1 MANENPCEL
10 KKVVIKE
17 ELVALTGD
25 WRSALVLNQLLYW
38 SKRTKDAD
46 KFLEEERSR
55 DPDMNVELT
64 HGWIYKAASELAE
77 ELMIG
82 VAETSILR
90 YMSILVEKG
99 WVDRR
104 RNPRHKWDRT
114 WQYRPNI
121 LKIQTDLQ
129 ALGYALA
136 DYPLMTH
143 ASLKSED
150 RSKLLRDR
158 NPDNT
163 PALPEITPEIT
174 SQTTT
179 NIREEAPDG
188 AVSDADASW
197 PVGDPPI
204 TEPTP
209 TTPPQESIL
218 KQKDPI
224 LMAAEVARRTGGKA
238 SWTVAGPEG
247 ADLYLDGPLD
257 ATLRILRREREG
269 LDPEA
274 RAKLAR
280 QLRRIVEGPAYEK
293 ETDPPANGTP
303 ALFLQACRLWPD
315 EFAWKAKSRI
325 AYSNI
330 YKGAFVDDMRSLM
343 CQIQDGTIGASSKL
357 VITNA

>member
-1 MANENPCEL
+1 M
-10 KKVVIKE
+10 
-17 ELVALTGD
+17 
-25 WRSALVLNQLLYW
+25 
-38 SKRTKDAD
+38 
-46 KFLEEERSR
+46 
-55 DPDMNVELT
+55 
-64 HGWIYKAASELAE
+64 
-77 ELMIG
+77 
-82 VAETSILR
+82 
-90 YMSILVEKG
+90 
-99 WVDRR
+99 
-104 RNPRHKWDRT
+104 
-114 WQYRPNI
+114 
-121 LKIQTDLQ
+121 
-129 ALGYALA
+129 
-136 DYPLMTH
+136 
-143 ASLKSED
+143 
-150 RSKLLRDR
+150 SKLLIEEPPLQVLPHLAKRLGLNEAIVLQQIHYWLNQYSGAKDASHYINGRWWVYNTAEQWQENFPFWSIRTVQRILQTLRNRGLVLVDNHNKHAYDR
-158 NPDNT
+158 TLWYTINYEAVDKLETLSPELCQDGPRPDVIMDDGTDVIMDDDPMAT
-163 PALPEITPEIT
+163 PIPE
-174 SQTTT
+174 TTT
-179 NIREEAPDG
+179 DYTENNSEKKEAPDG
-188 AVSDADASW
+188 AAPDVDTSW

-247 ADLYLDGPLD
+247 ADPYLDGPLD

>member
-10 KKVVIKE
+10 KKGVIKE

-38 SKRTKDAD
+38 STRTKDAD

-163 PALPEITPEIT
+163 PALPEITTETT

-188 AVSDADASW
+188 AGFFPDNGSGPQDHVESKAE
-197 PVGDPPI
+197 PEPPRPDYFDVAVRSHKKR
-204 TEPTP
+204 E
-209 TTPPQESIL
+209 ER
-218 KQKDPI
+218 K
-224 LMAAEVARRTGGKA
+224 AAGLAPSYSEG
-238 SWTVAGPEG
+238 EG
-247 ADLYLDGPLD
+247 AVDGEPNSEALGAFCTIVGCDLMGLK
-257 ATLRILRREREG
+257 AKVRTAWERE
-269 LDPEA
+269 LHRIAQNNETTSA
-274 RAKLAR
+274 ELAGA
-280 QLRRIVEGPAYEK
+280 I
-293 ETDPPANGTP
+293 
-303 ALFLQACRLWPD
+303 LFEYGKGGAA
-315 EFAWKAKSRI
+315 AWKVVRSPFAKGFQEALPAVLAI
-325 AYSNI
+325 W
-330 YKGAFVDDMRSLM
+330 RSTSHTTRRRAGGG
-343 CQIQDGTIGASSKL
+343 I

>member
-1 MANENPCEL
+1 MSNPYEIIDQVHELHFDGNIVPHTWYEHLTRPNGKPYLEAIVLLSDIVYWYRPRVIRDENTNR
-10 KKVVIKE
+10 VIRLE
-17 ELVALTGD
+17 
-25 WRSALVLNQLLYW
+25 
-38 SKRTKDAD
+38 KRFAAD
-46 KFLEEERSR
+46 KLQRSYGQFTDMFGMGKSQVRNALKYLEAKGIITLEFKTI
-55 DPDMNVELT
+55 NVRGTQMSNVLFIEPVVEALRRLNT
-64 HGWIYKAASELAE
+64 PYQQTREDLSSDETIAPVTVDDTYT
-77 ELMIG
+77 
-82 VAETSILR
+82 ETSTET
-90 YMSILVEKG
+90 S
-99 WVDRR
+99 
-104 RNPRHKWDRT
+104 
-114 WQYRPNI
+114 
-121 LKIQTDLQ
+121 
-129 ALGYALA
+129 
-136 DYPLMTH
+136 
-143 ASLKSED
+143 SE
-150 RSKLLRDR
+150 
-158 NPDNT
+158 T
-163 PALPEITPEIT
+163 T
-174 SQTTT
+174 SV
-179 NIREEAPDG
+179 REEAPDG
-188 AVSDADASW
+188 AAPDVDTSW
-197 PVGDPPI
+197 PVGDPA
-204 TEPTP
+204 EPESTP

-247 ADLYLDGPLD
+247 ADPYLDGPLD